1 MSEHK
6 DYYTILGVSPQASR
20 EQIAA
25 AYEALARRYQP
36 DPDREPKDPARM
48 REINEAFDILDEPR
62 RRAAY
67 DQARALALAQLRAE
81 WAARAARIP
90 RWLPPALLGSGLV
103 ALAAAMILLSLAL
116 FGGSS
121 EFANAV
127 TTQSGLKYVDVV
139 EGTGPAPQAGQI
151 VVLHY
156 VGRIKGGGIFD
167 STVER
172 QQPFGFQLGAGNVI
186 KGWEEGVATM
196 KVGGRRKLLVPPQLG
211 YGDRGLSGRV
221 PPNTTLVFD
230 MQLVDVHDPAPESPP
245 PVSGTPITTATGLQY
260 IDIREGA
267 GPTPQAGQK
276 VTVEYTGWLAD
287 TEKKFDS
294 SIDRGM
300 TFSFLL
306 SRGQVIPGWD
316 EGVASM
322 KVGGLRRLIIP
333 PELAYG
339 SGGAPPAIPPNATLI
354 FDVELLGVE

>member
-48 REINEAFDILDEPR
+48 REINEAFDILDDPR

-67 DQARALALAQLRAE
+67 DQSRALALAQLRAE
-81 WAARAARIP
+81 RAARAARIP
-90 RWLPPALLGSGLV
+90 RWLPPALLGGGLI
-103 ALAAAMILLSLAL
+103 ALAAAVILLSLA
-116 FGGSS
+116 FIGGSG

-156 VGRIKGGGIFD
+156 VGRIKGGEIFD

-211 YGDRGLSGRV
+211 YGDRGLSSRV
-221 PPNTTLVFD
+221 PPNATLVYD
-230 MQLVDVHDPAPESPP
+230 LD
-245 PVSGTPITTATGLQY
+245 T
-260 IDIREGA
+260 REGT
-267 GPTPQAGQK
+267 GPTPQGGQK

-287 TEKKFDS
+287 TQKKFDS
-294 SIDRGM
+294 SLDRGVP
-300 TFSFLL
+300 FSFLL
-306 SRGQVIPGWD
+306 SRGQVIPGWN
-316 EGVASM
+316 EGIASM
-322 KVGGLRRLIIP
+322 KVGGMRRLIIP
-333 PELAYG
+333 PELGYG
-339 SGGAPPAIPPNATLI
+339 SGGAPPTIPANATLI
-354 FDVELLGVE
+354 FDIELLGVE